1 MPASSDVPNGGSG
14 GGTTPHNSKSPP
26 AIISLPPSPPALTP
40 QHRRT
45 CRRRATIAVVTIC
58 LLLTAVIVLQIVIV
72 GLILNSCLVQNA
84 TGVSPFVRSQT
95 GQAPSE
101 LEVRGQLLQLAD
113 LLSWDAKCNRVLH
126 DLVVSC
132 YGAPDYLANKAKETS
147 RGGGRFHFNRNFP
160 HNLETPPRH
169 ALKPRKLRPQKPPM
183 SELAKTTKVMK
194 CGTIVIAK
202 EGYKFSIVFRNKKCS
217 LAKCEAKSEQCKQII
232 L

>member
-1 MPASSDVPNGGSG
+1 MTPLDVVVMVVLSETYAAVEAGEIVSESPCLADINLRCVLVSMPLGHLSGFVQATGSAEG
-14 GGTTPHNSKSPP
+14 EGEGRGKMAPGQVSFQ
-26 AIISLPPSPPALTP
+26 AL
-40 QHRRT
+40 
-45 CRRRATIAVVTIC
+45 IA
-58 LLLTAVIVLQIVIV
+58 LLLD
-72 GLILNSCLVQNA
+72 
-84 TGVSPFVRSQT
+84 T

-132 YGAPDYLANKAKETS
+132 YGAPDYLAKKAKETS

-183 SELAKTTKVMK
+183 SEVDESNQSQLEREAISDVAL
-194 CGTIVIAK
+194 V
-202 EGYKFSIVFRNKKCS
+202 NS
-217 LAKCEAKSEQCKQII
+217 LHKHPEET
-232 L
+232 